1 MLVYIEYISRRP
13 GVSLEAFHFAASR
26 QERWS
31 SEYADD
37 VLLLNLGRTFRTGPE
52 PEYMAVWY
60 TPAAGLER
68 IGAWERVF
76 QAHEADEL
84 EEHFKLGARIDKA
97 GSYEPLLEPV
107 ARRGGLYYAEYL
119 DFAPG
124 ASRDDVRDLFA
135 ARRDAHEGVELCLLC
150 DRIGRLAPDPRA
162 LAIWDIG
169 AWERLDG
176 IARELDAV
184 ESPVRLVTAGLY
196 RDLGQET
203 L

>member
-1 MLVYIEYISRRP
+1 MLVYIEYISRLP
-13 GVSLEAFHFAASR
+13 GVSLEAFHFAAGR
-26 QERWS
+26 QEEWS
-31 SEYADD
+31 TGWEDD

-52 PEYMAVWY
+52 PEYLAVWY
-60 TPAAGLER
+60 TPGAGLER
-68 IGAWERVF
+68 IGDWERVF

-84 EEHFKLGARIDKA
+84 EEHFKLGARIESA

-107 ARRGGLYYAEYL
+107 RRRDGLYYVEYV

-124 ASRDDVRDLFA
+124 ASRDDVRDSYS
-135 ARRDAHEGVELCLLC
+135 ARVERSEGSELVLLC

-162 LAIWDIG
+162 LAVWDVG
-169 AWERLDG
+169 AWDRLDG
-176 IARELDAV
+176 IARELDGV
-184 ESPVRLVTAGLY
+184 EHPVRLVTAGLY